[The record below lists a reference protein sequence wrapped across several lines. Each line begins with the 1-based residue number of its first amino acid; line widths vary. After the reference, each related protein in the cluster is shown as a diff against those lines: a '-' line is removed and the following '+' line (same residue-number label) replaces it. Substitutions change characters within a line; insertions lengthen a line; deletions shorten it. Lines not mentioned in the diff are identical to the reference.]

1 VTNSRIQI
9 QPFTEMSSVLYDL
22 IRCLM
27 VLSLFIFH
35 ILQASDSFEAET
47 GSFNRCGSET
57 PQSLATIDGHVPDLI
72 KRLPQIN
79 VIAERTRQ
87 TRPSCLGYSA
97 VHLCTSYS
105 VRHVL
110 DCSACMHSFL
120 ASSLSYWSL
129 LRYLAL
135 CSQDTGLEA
144 FNDSEMVAPTEYHP
158 PWESI
163 YARQYISCEFSD
175 RLIPPDIIIT
185 FQQLR
190 L

>member
-1 VTNSRIQI
+1 MFRVLCRASLHIILGTARSGLL
-9 QPFTEMSSVLYDL
+9 SVHA
-22 IRCLM
+22 
-27 VLSLFIFH
+27 LFPSFFPLLLVSPSIF
-35 ILQASDSFEAET
+35 
-47 GSFNRCGSET
+47 
-57 PQSLATIDGHVPDLI
+57 V
-72 KRLPQIN
+72 
-79 VIAERTRQ
+79 
-87 TRPSCLGYSA
+87 
-97 VHLCTSYS
+97 
-105 VRHVL
+105 
-110 DCSACMHSFL
+110 
-120 ASSLSYWSL
+120 
-129 LRYLAL
+129 AL